1 MEIVSF
7 PLIFVWRNNEKR
19 RLLYGK
25 RCRVVARGKM
35 NSALIEF
42 EDGTREIVSR
52 NALRKVERK
61 EYNDHIPNSR
71 S

>member
-1 MEIVSF
+1 MKSY
-7 PLIFVWRNNEKR
+7 PLIFIWRNNEKR
-19 RLLYGK
+19 HLLYGK

-61 EYNDHIPNSR
+61 EYNDRIPS